1 MKIMVTGSAGFVGI
15 PLCQQ
20 LAENGHEVNALVRSS
35 SLDHPLR
42 RPGINIIE
50 GDLLEPESLEKAVD
64 GCGQIYHLAA
74 FTGVWSPDP
83 TIYHKVNV
91 DGTKAVLDAAVRAGV
106 KRVVITSTAGVI
118 GPSPGKGTQVNEETN
133 PIPELTTDYERTKLE
148 SEKLAFRYL
157 EQGLDVIIVNPSRV
171 FGKGWLRDSNSV
183 TRLIKLYDEGKWR
196 FVPGDGDRVGN
207 YVYVDDVVNGHLLA
221 MDHGKPGERYILGG
235 ANLSYNELFGLLRE
249 VTGKDYRMVHLPVS
263 SMMAFARAEVFMA
276 KQLGKKPFIVPDL
289 VKKYTKDWILSSSK
303 AETELGYTITP
314 VKTAL
319 EETLNWI
326 RGLN

>member
-1 MKIMVTGSAGFVGI
+1 MVTGSAGFVGI

-20 LAENGHEVNALVRSS
+20 LVENGHEVNALVRTSS
-35 SLDHPLR
+35 QNHPLQ

-50 GDLLEPESLEKAVD
+50 GNLLDPMSLEKAIE
-64 GCGQIYHLAA
+64 GCDQIYHLAA

-83 TIYHKVNV
+83 SVYRKVNV
-91 DGTKAVLDAAVRAGV
+91 EGTQAVLDAAVRAGV
-106 KRVVITSTAGVI
+106 RRIVITSTAGVI
-118 GPSPGKGTQVNEETN
+118 GPSPGEGALVDEETN

-157 EQGLDVIIVNPSRV
+157 EKGLEVIIVNPSRV

-183 TRLIKLYDEGKWR
+183 TRLIKMYDEGKWR
-196 FVPGDGDRVGN
+196 FVPGNGERVGN
-207 YVYVDDVVNGHLLA
+207 YVYVDDVVKGHLLA

-235 ANLSYNELFGLLRE
+235 ANLSYNELFNLLRQ

-263 SMMAFARAEVFMA
+263 SLMAFARAEVFMA
-276 KQLGKKPFIVPDL
+276 RQLGKKPVIVPDL
-289 VKKYTKDWILSSSK
+289 VRKYTKDWILSSSK
-303 AETELGYTITP
+303 AESQLGYTITP

-319 EETLNWI
+319 EETVSWI
-326 RGLN
+326 RSLN